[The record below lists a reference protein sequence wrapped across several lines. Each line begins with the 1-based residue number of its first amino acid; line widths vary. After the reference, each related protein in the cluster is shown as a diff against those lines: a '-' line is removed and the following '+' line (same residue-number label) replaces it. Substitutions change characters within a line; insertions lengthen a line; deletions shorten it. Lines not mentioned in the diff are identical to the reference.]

1 MNVFVLMVVVVDLV
15 VVMSIVVVVV
25 VVRLRS
31 RCGRGDIVLLD
42 GGGRG
47 ACGGTGRV
55 VSGRVLSSILGGSGV
70 VSSVFGR
77 SGVVSG
83 VLVSSG
89 VVASVLV
96 TSVFVSNGVV
106 TSVFVSGGVV
116 ISVFGSR
123 VFVAGGVVTDVAVTS
138 RVTSGVV
145 SDRVGELEFARDCP
159 LARVRNVIL
168 VPWLHWCI
176 ARSGSASAFG
186 CAGRQSRLASRC
198 GQLDLVDGNNASCLV
213 NIARQTAHRIA
224 RKTAHQITLALGTV
238 RWAWVGRVT
247 GEACREMSIDQSRDR
262 SKVVFLVC
270 CAGQVCDMR
279 IEGRD
284 DLAGGREENE
294 CDVHD
299 LLFFRKN
306 DWGEKGKNVR
316 RLST

>member
-1 MNVFVLMVVVVDLV
+1 MFALLILV
-15 VVMSIVVVVV
+15 AAVEVVVVV

-31 RCGRGDIVLLD
+31 RWGRGDIVLLD

-55 VSGRVLSSILGGSGV
+55 VSGRVLSSILGGSGA

-96 TSVFVSNGVV
+96 TSVFVSNGVI

-116 ISVFGSR
+116 SGVFVSR
-123 VFVAGGVVTDVAVTS
+123 VLLTSGVVTSVAVGSGIVTS
-138 RVTSGVV
+138 RVV

-224 RKTAHQITLALGTV
+224 RKTAHAAHQITLALGTV

-316 RLST
+316 RWST

>member
-1 MNVFVLMVVVVDLV
+1 VNVFVLMVVVVDLV
-15 VVMSIVVVVV
+15 VVMSIVVV
-25 VVRLRS
+25 RLRNH
-31 RCGRGDIVLLD
+31 CGRGDIVLLD
-42 GGGRG
+42 GGGRDS
-47 ACGGTGRV
+47 GGTGRV
-55 VSGRVLSSILGGSGV
+55 VTGGVVSSVLGGSGV

-96 TSVFVSNGVV
+96 TSVFVSNGVI

-116 ISVFGSR
+116 SGVFVSR
-123 VFVAGGVVTDVAVTS
+123 VLLTSGVVTSVAVGSGIVTS
-138 RVTSGVV
+138 RVV

-159 LARVRNVIL
+159 VARVRNVIL
-168 VPWLHWCI
+168 VPGLHWCI
-176 ARSGSASAFG
+176 ARSGSASG

-213 NIARQTAHRIA
+213 DIARQTAHRIA
-224 RKTAHQITLALGTV
+224 RKTAHTAHQITLALGTV
-238 RWAWVGRVT
+238 RWAWVGWVT

-316 RLST
+316 RWST

>member
-1 MNVFVLMVVVVDLV
+1 MNVFVLMVVVMDLV
-15 VVMSIVVVVV
+15 VVMSIVVV
-25 VVRLRS
+25 RLRNH
-31 RCGRGDIVLLD
+31 CGRGDIVLLD

-47 ACGGTGRV
+47 SGGTGRV
-55 VSGRVLSSILGGSGV
+55 VTGGVVSSVLGGSGV

-96 TSVFVSNGVV
+96 TSVFVCNGVV

-123 VFVAGGVVTDVAVTS
+123 VFVAGGVVTGVAVTS

-299 LLFFRKN
+299 LLYFRKN

-316 RLST
+316 RWSA